1 MNKEQQ
7 EKNSKSKV
15 VVILLLLLLIG
26 NGVFGWLW
34 WKEKNKATL
43 VSIEKDQIEV
53 ERQGVKADLLLL
65 QEQYSTLH
73 TNDKNLQ
80 KEFDAKRAEIEVLL
94 EEADK
99 HKNDGYIIG
108 KLKKETETLR
118 AIMKHYVVQIDSLH
132 TLNQS
137 MVAEKQ
143 QVSEDLT
150 AEKTKTE
157 QLAQEKV
164 TLQSTISLGS
174 VLQAEDPI
182 ATGVK
187 FKSGGTKE
195 IETTKAS
202 RVEKIKV
209 SFEIGENKIAK
220 TGTKQVYVRITTPD
234 GKELSRSDDEAD
246 MIKFNGSKG
255 FYAGTKSIEYS
266 NTRVDVDIFCANP
279 TEFIPGKYLIDI
291 ICDAAIIGQTS
302 LTLK

>member
-1 MNKEQQ
+1 MNKEKQ
-7 EKNSKSKV
+7 EKKSTNKV
-15 VVILLLLLLIG
+15 VVILLLLLLMG
-26 NGVFGWLW
+26 NGIFGWLW
-34 WKEKNKATL
+34 WTEKNKATL
-43 VSIEKDQIEV
+43 VTVEKDQIEV
-53 ERQGVKADLLLL
+53 ERQGVKAELLLL
-65 QEQYSTLH
+65 QEQYASLH
-73 TNDKNLQ
+73 TNDENLQ

-99 HKNDGYIIG
+99 HKNDGYIIA

-118 AIMKHYVVQIDSLH
+118 TIMKHYVVQIDSLH
-132 TLNQS
+132 TLNQT

-143 QVSEDLT
+143 QVSQDLT

-164 TLQSTISLGS
+164 SLQSTISLGS

-266 NTRVDVDIFCANP
+266 NAKIDVDIFCASP
-279 TEFIPGKYLIDI
+279 TPFIPGKYLIDI

-302 LTLK
+302 VTLK

>member
-7 EKNSKSKV
+7 EKKSTNKV
-15 VVILLLLLLIG
+15 VLILLLLFLMG
-26 NGVFGWLW
+26 NGIFGWLW

-43 VSIEKDQIEV
+43 VTVEKDQIEI

-65 QEQYSTLH
+65 QEQYATLQ
-73 TNDKNLQ
+73 TNDKTLQ

-99 HKNDGYIIG
+99 HKNDSYIIS

-132 TLNQS
+132 TLNQT

-143 QVSEDLT
+143 RVTEDLT

-164 TLQSTISLGS
+164 SLQSTISLGS
-174 VLQAEDPI
+174 LLQAEDPI

-209 SFEIGENKIAK
+209 SFELGENKIAK
-220 TGTKQVYVRITTPD
+220 HGSKQVYVRITTPD

-255 FYAGTKSIEYS
+255 FYAGTKSVEYA
-266 NTRVDVDIFCANP
+266 NEKIDVDIFCASP